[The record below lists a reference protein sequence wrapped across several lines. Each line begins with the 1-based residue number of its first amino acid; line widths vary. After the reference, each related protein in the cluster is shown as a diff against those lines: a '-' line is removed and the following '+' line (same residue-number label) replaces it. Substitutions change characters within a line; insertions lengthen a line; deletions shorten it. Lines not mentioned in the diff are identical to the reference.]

1 MPPIYESSEDFAKRL
16 DERDPLGK
24 FRKRFAIPQGDEGEP
39 LIYVNGNSLGLMP
52 KVVRELVAQEL
63 DDWATLA
70 VDAHFAGKTPWFS
83 YHEVFRES
91 GARLVGAQPGEV
103 VMMNGLSVNLHL
115 MMTTFY
121 RPQPARYKILIED
134 GAFPSDAY
142 AAQTQLAVHGYDP
155 HEGLFRIAPRAG
167 EALLHT
173 EDLVEAIERYG
184 SEIALVLL
192 PGVQYYTG
200 QLLDIAA
207 VTQAAHR
214 AGCAI
219 GWDLA
224 HAAGNVP
231 LKLHDWDVDFA
242 VWCSYKYLNAGPGG
256 IGGCFVHERHAAN
269 VELPRLGGWWGNDPA
284 TRFRMHEERSFVPR
298 AGADGW
304 QLSNP
309 PILAMAPLRASLQI
323 FDEAGMESLRRKSVV
338 LTGYLEWLL
347 NRAETPRIE
356 IITPKSSDER
366 GCQLSLRLLD
376 RHKETLDALQA
387 AGIVGDHRPPDVLRV
402 APVPLYNT
410 FHEVWRLART
420 LLDAGAA

>member
-1 MPPIYESSEDFAKRL
+1 MPPIYEPSEDFAKRL

-24 FRKRFAIPQGDEGEP
+24 FRKRFALPLSDDGEP

-115 MMTTFY
+115 MMTSFY
-121 RPQPARYKILIED
+121 RPTPDRYKILIED

-142 AAQTQLAVHGYDP
+142 AAQTQIAVHGYDA
-155 HEGLFRIAPRAG
+155 HEGLFRMAPRTG
-167 EALLHT
+167 ESLLRT
-173 EDLVEAIERYG
+173 EDVVEAIERRG

-200 QLLDIAA
+200 QLLDVPAITRAA
-207 VTQAAHR
+207 R
-214 AGCAI
+214 DAGCAI

-256 IGGCFVHERHAAN
+256 IGACFVHERHGN
-269 VELPRLGGWWGNDPA
+269 GGLPRLGGWWGNDPA
-284 TRFRMHEERSFVPR
+284 TRFRMHEERAFVPR

-309 PILAMAPLRASLQI
+309 PILAMAPLRASLQL

-347 NRAETPRIE
+347 TRSDQRRIE
-356 IITPKSSDER
+356 IITPKNPDER
-366 GCQLSLRLLD
+366 GCQLSLRVIERPQET
-376 RHKETLDALQA
+376 RHALQR
-387 AGIVGDHRPPDVLRV
+387 AGVVADFRPPDVVRV

-420 LLDAGAA
+420 LNDAP